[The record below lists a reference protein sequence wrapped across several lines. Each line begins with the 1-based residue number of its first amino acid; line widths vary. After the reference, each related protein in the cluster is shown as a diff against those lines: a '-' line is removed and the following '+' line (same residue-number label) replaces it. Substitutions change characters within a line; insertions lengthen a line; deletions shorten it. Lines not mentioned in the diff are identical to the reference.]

1 MQTARSQNRQ
11 ATLQNSHRHH
21 RMLGSVVHSLRCG
34 GAAALRRSAVRAS
47 ALPASPAFV
56 GTASRGIHASAATF
70 VGQAFKDA
78 EAAVKS
84 LPSASN
90 EQKLALYALY
100 KQATVGP
107 NTTAK
112 PGMFDMVGKFKWQA
126 WTELGSMSTADAEK
140 KYIDTVKEMQAAA
153 GVGGGSSPASGGAGA
168 SSAAAASGPT
178 GGDILV
184 STSEGGVRTI
194 TFNRPAK
201 RNAITFQMYHDVVAH
216 LQAADADPAVRVVVL
231 TGAGSFFCSGND
243 LSNFAAAA
251 TQGPA
256 KIAAD
261 GEVTLKAYV
270 KSFIHLAKPL
280 IVGLNGPCVGIA
292 MTTLPLADLV
302 YASHK
307 ATLHAPLTALGQTP
321 EGTASL
327 TFPQVMGPAR
337 ASELLLLGRKITAE
351 TAVSYGLVNEVWED
365 GEFAAKLQVRAAPWP
380 WHSLSLASLAEL
392 CSRSTCCV
400 CSLARYLP
408 CSLAHAHYFSTAS
421 VPILPTPVCA
431 GQGQG
436 AGGAAPAGP
445 AAGQEDHPGQ
455 AAGGAGRHQRGG
467 VRPHQD
473 SLAVRRVH
481 ERRHVFPQQGQ
492 VRRMGCD

>member
-1 MQTARSQNRQ
+1 M
-11 ATLQNSHRHH
+11 
-21 RMLGSVVHSLRCG
+21 
-34 GAAALRRSAVRAS
+34 
-47 ALPASPAFV
+47 
-56 GTASRGIHASAATF
+56 
-70 VGQAFKDA
+70 
-78 EAAVKS
+78 KS

-90 EQKLALYALY
+90 EEKLALYALY

-107 NTTAK
+107 NTTSK

-126 WTELGSMSTADAEK
+126 WTDLGSMSTADAEK
-140 KYIDTVKEMQAAA
+140 KYIETVKRMQAAA

-168 SSAAAASGPT
+168 ASSGGAAASGAT

-201 RNAITFQMYHDVVAH
+201 RNAITFQMYHDMVAH

-251 TQGPA
+251 SAGPA
-256 KIAAD
+256 KIAAE
-261 GEVTLKAYV
+261 GETTLKAYV
-270 KSFIHLAKPL
+270 KAFIHLGKPL

-351 TAVSYGLVNEVWED
+351 TGVAYGLVNEVWED
-365 GEFAAKLQVRAAPWP
+365 GEFAAKLQAKAKE
-380 WHSLSLASLAEL
+380 LASLPPQALQLGKKIIRDKQRAALDAANEAE
-392 CSRSTCCV
+392 
-400 CSLARYLP
+400 
-408 CSLAHAHYFSTAS
+408 
-421 VPILPTPVCA
+421 CA
-431 GQGQG
+431 LIKTRWLSD
-436 AGGAAPAGP
+436 
-445 AAGQEDHPGQ
+445 ECM
-455 AAGGAGRHQRGG
+455 
-467 VRPHQD
+467 
-473 SLAVRRVH
+473 SAVMS
-481 ERRHVFPQQGQ
+481 FLSKGK
-492 VRRMGCD
+492 

>member
-1 MQTARSQNRQ
+1 MLDGNLAKVPSNVFRARNACSRRICDK
-11 ATLQNSHRHH
+11 TTIKMLLNSAIRA
-21 RMLGSVVHSLRCG
+21 LRCSA
-34 GAAALRRSAVRAS
+34 GAMPISGARAS
-47 ALPASPAFV
+47 AASMRVCNAM
-56 GTASRGIHASAATF
+56 ARGFHRSPVF
-70 VGQAFKDA
+70 SVGQAFKDA
-78 EAAVKS
+78 EAAVKT

-107 NTTAK
+107 NTTPK

-126 WTELGSMSTADAEK
+126 WSDLGSMSAADAEK
-140 KYIDTVKEMQAAA
+140 QYIETVKKMQAAA
-153 GVGGGSSPASGGAGA
+153 GAGGSSTSSSGTGAGA
-168 SSAAAASGPT
+168 SSAPS

-184 STSEGGVRTI
+184 STNEAGVRTI

-201 RNAITFQMYHDVVAH
+201 RNAITFAMYHEMVAH
-216 LQAADADPAVRVVVL
+216 LQAADADPAVRVIVL

-270 KSFIHLAKPL
+270 KAFIHLAKPL

-327 TFPQVMGPAR
+327 TFPAVMGPAR
-337 ASELLLLGRKITAE
+337 ASELLLLGRKITAD

-365 GEFAAKLQVRAAPWP
+365 GEFRAKLDAKAKELAALPPQALQLGKKIIRDKQRAALDATNEAECALIKTRW
-380 WHSLSLASLAEL
+380 LSDECMS
-392 CSRSTCCV
+392 
-400 CSLARYLP
+400 
-408 CSLAHAHYFSTAS
+408 
-421 VPILPTPVCA
+421 
-431 GQGQG
+431 
-436 AGGAAPAGP
+436 
-445 AAGQEDHPGQ
+445 
-455 AAGGAGRHQRGG
+455 
-467 VRPHQD
+467 
-473 SLAVRRVH
+473 AVMA
-481 ERRHVFPQQGQ
+481 FLSKSK
-492 VRRMGCD
+492 